1 MCWCVEARGL
11 EMLGRVIVLESGR
24 CRRGLKESRCARV
37 CRDGRGFEVGHRWVS
52 ILTYSRTFAMLYLL
66 WTGDALAAALAA
78 TACKTWCT
86 STGHANGRGMCGR
99 ARVVLKAGGRACG
112 VLTGRVTLPAL
123 TLS

>member
-37 CRDGRGFEVGHRWVS
+37 CRDGGGFEVGHRWVS

-66 WTGDALAAALAA
+66 
-78 TACKTWCT
+78 
-86 STGHANGRGMCGR
+86 
-99 ARVVLKAGGRACG
+99 
-112 VLTGRVTLPAL
+112 
-123 TLS
+123 